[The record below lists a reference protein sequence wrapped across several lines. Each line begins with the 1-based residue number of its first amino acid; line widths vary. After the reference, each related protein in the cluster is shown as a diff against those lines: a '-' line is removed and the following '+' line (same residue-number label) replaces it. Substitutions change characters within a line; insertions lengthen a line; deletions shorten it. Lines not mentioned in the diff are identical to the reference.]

1 MPGLRSSRP
10 DSLGLFS
17 SAVCLATFFSLAACV
32 PSSPGGL
39 SLMDLDGR
47 LQKPLDLSGVKVN
60 VVIFITNDCPIAN
73 SYAPEIKSIIGEY
86 SSRGAGFF
94 LVHVDPD
101 LGLEKAKK
109 HAADFG
115 YENAILRDPR
125 HVLVSELEADVTPEA
140 FVIGKSG
147 VLYRGRIDDLY
158 ADLGKK
164 RRQARTRDLRDALD
178 AVLSGR
184 TVKNPVTTAV
194 GCYIPEL

>member
-10 DSLGLFS
+10 NSLGLFS
-17 SAVCLATFFSLAACV
+17 SAICLTTFFSLAACV
-32 PSSPGGL
+32 PSAPGDL

-47 LQKPLDLSGVKVN
+47 PQKPLDLSGVKVN

-184 TVKNPVTTAV
+184 AVKNPATTAV

>member
-10 DSLGLFS
+10 NSLGLFS
-17 SAVCLATFFSLAACV
+17 SAVCLATFFSLVACV
-32 PSSPGGL
+32 PSAPGDL
-39 SLMDLDGR
+39 SLMDLDGQPR
-47 LQKPLDLSGVKVN
+47 KPLDLSGVKVN

-86 SSRGAGFF
+86 SPRGVGFF

-147 VLYRGRIDDLY
+147 ILYRGRIDDLY

-184 TVKNPVTTAV
+184 AVKNPATTAV

>member
-10 DSLGLFS
+10 NSLGLFS
-17 SAVCLATFFSLAACV
+17 SAICLTTFLFLAACV
-32 PSSPGGL
+32 PSAPGDL

-47 LQKPLDLSGVKVN
+47 PQKPLDLSGVKVN

-125 HVLVSELEADVTPEA
+125 HVLVSELDADVTPEA
-140 FVIGKSG
+140 FVIGKPG
-147 VLYRGRIDDLY
+147 ILYRGRIDDLY

-164 RRQARTRDLRDALD
+164 RRQARNRDLRDALD
-178 AVLSGR
+178 AVLSGKA
-184 TVKNPVTTAV
+184 VKNPTTRAV

>member
-10 DSLGLFS
+10 NSLGLFS
-17 SAVCLATFFSLAACV
+17 SAICLTTFLFLAACV
-32 PSSPGGL
+32 PSAPGDL

-47 LQKPLDLSGVKVN
+47 PQKPLDLSGVKVD

-125 HVLVSELEADVTPEA
+125 HVLGSELEADVTPEA

-147 VLYRGRIDDLY
+147 ILYRGRIDDLY

-178 AVLSGR
+178 AVLSGEA
-184 TVKNPVTTAV
+184 VENPTTRAV
-194 GCYIPEL
+194 GCYIP